1 MEDRGMTKLK
11 EGVVISA
18 KMKKTVVVEV
28 KSIYRHPFYHKVM
41 RTSKKFKA
49 HDEAGEYKVGDK
61 VEIMECRPLSADKC
75 WRVVRRLGL
84 DPKS

>member
-1 MEDRGMTKLK
+1 MEARGMTKVK
-11 EGVVISA
+11 AGVVISA

-75 WRVVRRLGL
+75 WRVVGRV
-84 DPKS
+84 KV

>member
-1 MEDRGMTKLK
+1 MEDRGMTKVK
-11 EGVVISA
+11 VGVVISA

-75 WRVVRRLGL
+75 WRVVGRV
-84 DPKS
+84 KV

>member
-1 MEDRGMTKLK
+1 MEERGKTKVK
-11 EGVVISA
+11 AGVVVSS

-28 KSIYRHPFYHKVM
+28 ERVFRHPVYGKVM
-41 RTSKKFKA
+41 KTAAKFKA

-75 WRVVRRLGL
+75 WRVVRRLGA
-84 DPKS
+84 